1 MNCGW
6 DQRWR
11 RPRCWGN
18 DTKSG
23 SESIPVLFILL
34 AMFHLCLRNGYMIR
48 GCFPIHSVRIWTRTG
63 GRFSVG
69 SGRFSLSRSQQFWR
83 YPPSGKSLE
92 TSLFLRV
99 LNLMQNGVRLQAGSY
114 MRGSLRIRS
123 AFLLVGTPGLITF
136 GLRLNGTVAYCEE
149 DNDGH
154 VKDPVPPGPEFNWRE
169 FWRFLRPELSSLIWA
184 VIFACGAAYLN
195 SQIPLLLG
203 DLMNAIVQCLQTNP
217 ACYFR
222 SMKVPSTKLLGVYVI
237 QGILSCFYITLLS
250 RVGERVAAAMRKE
263 LFATLIRQDVA
274 FYDATRTGHLVS
286 RLTSDIQEFKS
297 SFKLVVSQGLKSI
310 AQTIGCLVSLY
321 FVSPT
326 LTELMCVVMPVLVGT
341 GAYMGSYLRKLSRKA
356 QEQVSKATC
365 VADEALGNV
374 RTVKAFAME
383 ELENELYSKEVDKS
397 RDINQYL
404 GFGIGIFQ
412 GLSNFALNCVV
423 LGTICVSGSLMAK
436 EQLHAGDMM
445 SFLVATQ
452 TVQRSLGQISLAFGQ
467 IIRGMASGS
476 RVFEF
481 LMLEPTIPIKGGHQI
496 PSDALVGHIQFH
508 DVTFRYPTRP
518 GHLVLN
524 RLNLTLPAS
533 KVVAIVGQSGIG
545 KSTVTS
551 LLERFYE
558 PSSGVITLDGHDLR
572 TLDPHWLRSHVIGY
586 ISQEPVLFSSSI
598 MENIRFGNPNATDEE
613 VYIAAQQANAD
624 GFIRSFPDG
633 YMTVVGERG
642 VTLSGGQKQR
652 IAIARALIK
661 NPSILILDEATSALD
676 AESERVVQEALDNI
690 QKGRT
695 VLVIAHRLST
705 IKGADV
711 ICVLA
716 NGHVKEVGT
725 HAELLQKG
733 GLYAELVRRQA
744 NDEPVM

>member
-1 MNCGW
+1 MAGLHIV
-6 DQRWR
+6 
-11 RPRCWGN
+11 P
-18 DTKSG
+18 
-23 SESIPVLFILL
+23 
-34 AMFHLCLRNGYMIR
+34 AMFHLCLKNGSRLR
-48 GCFPIHSVRIWTRTG
+48 GCFPTRSVCIWTRTG
-63 GRFSVG
+63 WRISVG
-69 SGRFSLSRSQQFWR
+69 SGRFPLSRSQQCWR
-83 YPPSGKSLE
+83 YLPSGKSSGC
-92 TSLFLRV
+92 SLFLQA
-99 LNLMQNGVRLQAGSY
+99 LNLMQHGIRLRAGSY
-114 MRGSLRIRS
+114 LRGSLRIQS
-123 AFLLVGTPGLITF
+123 AFLLVGTPGLITL
-136 GLRLNGTVAYCEE
+136 GLRLNGTVAHCEE
-149 DNDGH
+149 DQGCH
-154 VKDPVPPGPEFNWRE
+154 VKDPVPQGPEFNWRE

-184 VIFACGAAYLN
+184 IIFACGTAYLN

-217 ACYFR
+217 ACYLR
-222 SMKVPSTKLLGVYVI
+222 NMKVPSAKLLGIYVI
-237 QGILSCFYITLLS
+237 QGILSCFYIALLS

-274 FYDATRTGHLVS
+274 FYVCHRTGQLVS

-297 SFKLVVSQGLKSI
+297 SFKCIFFDLQGLKSI

-326 LTELMCVVMPVLVGT
+326 LTELMCVVMPILVGT

-356 QEQVSKATC
+356 QEQVAKATC

-383 ELENELYSKEVDKS
+383 DLETELFSKEVDKS

-404 GFGIGIFQ
+404 GLGIGIFQ
-412 GLSNFALNCVV
+412 GLSNFTLNCVV

-436 EQLHAGDMM
+436 DQLRAGDMM

-452 TVQRSLGQISLAFGQ
+452 TVQRSLAQISIAFGQ
-467 IIRGMASGS
+467 IIRGMSSGS

-481 LMLEPTIPIKGGHQI
+481 LMLEPTIPIRGGHQI
-496 PSDALVGHIQFH
+496 PSDALVGHVQFH
-508 DVTFRYPTRP
+508 DVTFRYPTRR

-524 RLNLTLPAS
+524 KLNLTLPAS
-533 KVVAIVGQSGIG
+533 KVVAIVGQSGTG

-558 PSSGVITLDGHDLR
+558 PSSGAITLDGHDLR

-586 ISQEPVLFSSSI
+586 ISQEPVLFSSTI
-598 MENIRFGNPNATDEE
+598 KENIRFAKPDASDEE

-633 YMTVVGERG
+633 YMTIVGERG

-676 AESERVVQEALDNI
+676 AESERVVQEALDSI

-705 IKGADV
+705 IKGADI

-733 GLYAELVRRQA
+733 GLYAELVRRQTS
-744 NDEPVM
+744 DETIL